1 MRGMNENEEITI
13 SIIGM
18 KFKMKQLRSKNIKLG
33 PRSFLEAIDSF
44 M

>member
-1 MRGMNENEEITI
+1 MRGTNENEEITI

-18 KFKMKQLRSKNIKLG
+18 KFKMKQLRSKTIKLG
-33 PRSFLEAIDSF
+33 PKSLLEAIDSF